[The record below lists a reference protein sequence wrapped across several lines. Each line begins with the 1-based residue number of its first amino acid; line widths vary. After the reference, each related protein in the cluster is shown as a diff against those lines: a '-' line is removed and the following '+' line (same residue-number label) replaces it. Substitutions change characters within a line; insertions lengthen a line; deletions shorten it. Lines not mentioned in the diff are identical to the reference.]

1 MNVSLKAEWE
11 AFIQEQVSNGEY
23 DTASE
28 VVRAGLRL
36 LKHEA
41 EDRKAK
47 VAAFKAAIAEGVE
60 QARRGELHESNAVLD
75 DLFVALERKAAAK
88 QREDVFEA

>member
-11 AFIQEQVSNGEY
+11 SFIQDQVSSGEY

-36 LKHEA
+36 LKREA
-41 EDRKAK
+41 EERLAK

-60 QARRGELHESNAVLD
+60 QARRGEFHDSNAVLD
-75 DLFVALERKAAAK
+75 DLLGAIDRKAAAT
-88 QREDVFEA
+88 RAEDAIGA

>member
-11 AFIQEQVSNGEY
+11 VFLQTQLASGDY

-36 LKHEA
+36 LKHETEA
-41 EDRKAK
+41 RQAK
-47 VAAFKAAIAEGVE
+47 IAAFRAAIAEGVE
-60 QARRGELHESNAVLD
+60 QVRRGELHDSTSVINGLLD
-75 DLFVALERKAAAK
+75 AIDQKAAVRK
-88 QREDVFEA
+88 MEDFADV

>member
-11 AFIQEQVSNGEY
+11 AFIHEQLATGEY

-36 LKHEA
+36 LKHES
-41 EDRKAK
+41 EERKAK
-47 VAAFKAAIAEGVE
+47 VAAFKAAMAEGVA
-60 QARRGELHESNAVLD
+60 QARQGDLHDSKAVMS
-75 DLFVALERKAAAK
+75 DLLAVMDRRAAMK
-88 QREDVFEA
+88 KTEDGL

>member
-11 AFIQEQVSNGEY
+11 AFIQEQVAAGEY

-36 LKHEA
+36 LKREA
-41 EDRKAK
+41 EERRAK
-47 VAAFKAAIAEGVE
+47 VEAFKAAIAEGVE
-60 QARRGELHESNAVLD
+60 QARRGELHDANAVLD
-75 DLFVALERKAAAK
+75 DILGAIDRKAAAK
-88 QREDVFEA
+88 RAEDAVGA